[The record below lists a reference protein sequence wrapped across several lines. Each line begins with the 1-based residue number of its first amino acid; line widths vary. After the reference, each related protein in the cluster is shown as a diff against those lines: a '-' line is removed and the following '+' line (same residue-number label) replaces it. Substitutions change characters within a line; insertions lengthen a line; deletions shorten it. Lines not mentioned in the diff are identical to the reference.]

1 MAYMS
6 GLVNIIRSLY
16 PRSGAENVPTD
27 TEVKISF
34 TFDMV
39 PNTINT
45 SNILI
50 LNESTEKVAATLT
63 YSDRIAIL
71 KPEDNLDAGK
81 RYQVLIK
88 GGEDGIRTVLGD
100 TMSSDYLFGFTTD
113 KTTPVDQVVL
123 VGPDDQSV
131 ARGPVIFTWKEVEQ
145 VDASEIFYQ
154 FQLSTEAKF
163 GSTSLNVED
172 IADTEIEPSFDFEHD
187 TIYYWR
193 VRAYNKN
200 NKGLWSSPWQFRYT
214 ILSAE
219 EEADQGI
226 IRDTE
231 TDVFDFAEVFPK
243 PDSMSIDPETTI
255 RIKFNRP
262 VDPESI
268 QNNIAV
274 FFEDVDG
281 IGEPINVFGDTICE
295 DNIVEFT
302 PDPAF
307 TENGIY
313 TVEVYKGITS
323 VEGDKLPDDIS
334 WTFATT
340 FTPYYSS
347 IRAVKAEIGTF
358 LDQIPDLDIAREILA
373 VSRWADQIAARP
385 YGSVNDDYL
394 GETQSK
400 STNNIFY
407 QNYVKFETSIRLL
420 NRAMTEH
427 MQYHG
432 RQMEIGDLKV
442 KFSGSMTPDSN
453 IVLKRLETLRNRAET
468 YLTMGRQTYALPKS
482 AIKGNT
488 QYPYSLNTRNSF

>member
-1 MAYMS
+1 
-6 GLVNIIRSLY
+6 
-16 PRSGAENVPTD
+16 
-27 TEVKISF
+27 
-34 TFDMV
+34 
-39 PNTINT
+39 
-45 SNILI
+45 
-50 LNESTEKVAATLT
+50 
-63 YSDRIAIL
+63 
-71 KPEDNLDAGK
+71 
-81 RYQVLIK
+81 
-88 GGEDGIRTVLGD
+88 
-100 TMSSDYLFGFTTD
+100 
-113 KTTPVDQVVL
+113 
-123 VGPDDQSV
+123 
-131 ARGPVIFTWKEVEQ
+131 
-145 VDASEIFYQ
+145 
-154 FQLSTEAKF
+154 
-163 GSTSLNVED
+163 
-172 IADTEIEPSFDFEHD
+172 
-187 TIYYWR
+187 
-193 VRAYNKN
+193 
-200 NKGLWSSPWQFRYT
+200 
-214 ILSAE
+214 
-219 EEADQGI
+219 
-226 IRDTE
+226 
-231 TDVFDFAEVFPK
+231 
-243 PDSMSIDPETTI
+243 MSIDPETTI
-255 RIKFNRP
+255 KIKFNRP

-407 QNYVKFETSIRLL
+407 QNYVRFETSIRLL
-420 NRAMTEH
+420 NRVMTEH

-432 RQMEIGDLKV
+432 RQMQIGDLKV
-442 KFSGSMTPDSN
+442 KSSGSMTPDSN
-453 IVLKRLETLRNRAET
+453 IILKRLETLRNRAET